1 MGAGM
6 QRHDLEEL
14 AKSTG
19 FPRISIY
26 VPTHKAYPKTEQDP
40 IRLSNA
46 LKEAE
51 KELAEAGV
59 RRADALLS
67 AARRRVSEQMFW
79 RYQDQGLAVFIE
91 EGNTRWLKLPA
102 EVQELT
108 IIADRYHVLPL
119 LDIFADRGRFHL
131 LTATRDAVRFF
142 DGAEREIEEVDVK
155 NLPSSLDEVKEQ
167 TDFEDNVGYH
177 ARGRGSL
184 VGGAAMPK
192 YHALGDNPEDYDDVE
207 LEHFARAVARAVDR
221 HLAER
226 AAPLVVAARPR
237 LSGRL
242 KQELRYRH
250 VADADIQRDPA
261 SMTND
266 ELHARAW
273 AIAGRLLRQN
283 REEVRARLRAR
294 LEGMDVPGS
303 ENLQELMRAADE
315 GRIADLLIAR
325 GANVWG
331 TYDEERREVEVAGR
345 PGPGNEDLLNLL
357 AIKALAQG
365 GAVIALPQDLV
376 SRTGPVAGLFRY

>member
-1 MGAGM
+1 MGPQM

-14 AKSTG
+14 ATSTG
-19 FPRISIY
+19 FPRVSIY
-26 VPTHKAYPKTEQDP
+26 IPTHKVYPKTEQDP
-40 IRLSNA
+40 VRLSNA

-51 KELAEAGV
+51 KQLKEAGV
-59 RRADALLS
+59 RRADTLLS

-91 EGNTRWLKLPA
+91 EGNTRWLKIPA

-119 LDIFADRGRFHL
+119 IDIFADRGRFHL

-142 DGAEREIEEVDVK
+142 DGAEREIEEMDVE
-155 NLPSSLDEVKEQ
+155 NLPSSLDEIKAR

-177 ARGRGSL
+177 VRGRGSQ

-192 YHALGDNPEDYDDVE
+192 YHALGDNPADYDDVE
-207 LEHFARAVARAVDR
+207 LENFALAVAKAVDG

-237 LSGRL
+237 LLGRL
-242 KQELRYRH
+242 KQEIRYRH
-250 VADADIQRDPA
+250 VADADIQHDPA
-261 SMTND
+261 SMTD
-266 ELHARAW
+266 GELHAQAW
-273 AIAGRLLRQN
+273 TIAGPLLRQS
-283 REEVRARLRAR
+283 REDVHARLGAR
-294 LEGMDVPGS
+294 LQGIDIPGS

-325 GANVWG
+325 DANVWG
-331 TYDEERREVEVAGR
+331 TYDAESRELEVASQS
-345 PGPGNEDLLNLL
+345 GPGNEDLLNLL
-357 AIKALAQG
+357 AVKVLAQG
-365 GAVIALPQDLV
+365 GEVISLPKDIGDRV
-376 SRTGPVAGLFRY
+376 GPVAGLFRY

>member
-1 MGAGM
+1 MGAVM
-6 QRHDLEEL
+6 QRHDLEQL

-26 VPTHKAYPKTEQDP
+26 VPTHKVYPRTEQDP

-51 KELAEAGV
+51 KQLAEAGV
-59 RRADALLS
+59 RRADTLLS

-79 RYQDQGLAVFIE
+79 RYQDEGLAVFIE

-119 LDIFADRGRFHL
+119 IDIFADRGRFHV

-142 DGAEREIEEVDVK
+142 DGAEREIEEVDVED
-155 NLPSSLDEVKEQ
+155 LPSSLDEIKER

-177 ARGRGSL
+177 VRSRGSQA
-184 VGGAAMPK
+184 GGAATPK

-207 LEHFARAVARAVDR
+207 LEHFARGVAGAVDR

-226 AAPLVVAARPR
+226 VAPLVLAARPR
-237 LSGRL
+237 LLGRL
-242 KQELRYRH
+242 KQGLRYRQ
-250 VADADIQRDPA
+250 VTEADIQRDPA
-261 SMTND
+261 SMTES
-266 ELHARAW
+266 ELHAQAW
-273 AIAGRLLRQN
+273 AIAGPLLRQN
-283 REEVRARLRAR
+283 REDKRARLKAR

-303 ENLQELMRAADE
+303 EDLQELMRAADE

-331 TYDEERREVEVAGR
+331 TYNEKSREVEVAGQS
-345 PGPGNEDLLNLL
+345 GPGNEDLLNLL
-357 AIKALAQG
+357 AVKVLALG
-365 GAVIALPQDLV
+365 GEVISLPKDLGD
-376 SRTGPVAGLFRY
+376 RAGPVAGLFRY